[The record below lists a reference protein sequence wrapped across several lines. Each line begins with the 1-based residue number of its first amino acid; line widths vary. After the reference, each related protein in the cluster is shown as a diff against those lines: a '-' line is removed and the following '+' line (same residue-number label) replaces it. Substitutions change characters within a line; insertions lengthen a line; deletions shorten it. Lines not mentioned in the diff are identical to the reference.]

1 MIDLMHKNI
10 ILFCPSFFDYD
21 KAIKKEFE
29 SIGAAV
35 HLYDE
40 RPFKSIIG
48 RAILRLNMSWII
60 SWCIK
65 MYYYRLLLPRIND
78 VDYLVFINP
87 ESISSNI
94 LDKIREI
101 NPEINI
107 VVYMW
112 DSFKNKPAAKKL
124 LDSVDCFFTFDPD
137 DAATYNICFL
147 PLFYVSEYA
156 ESRHIKSGKYRLSFI
171 GTAHTERYKIVKNI
185 MGAGDRVFLFLF
197 TPSRVVFLYKKY
209 ICGELGDLN
218 FTDVSSMPMLRED
231 VVTIVADS
239 EAVIDINHP
248 GQVGLTMRTL
258 EVLGAG
264 RKLVTTNKNI
274 VNYDFY
280 NENNILIIR
289 DKINKDVITEFLDKP
304 YVKLSDKIYEKYSLS
319 NWVEQLFTGDLSRG
333 YQSKT

>member
-1 MIDLMHKNI
+1 MINLMHKNV

-21 KAIKKEFE
+21 KAIKEELE
-29 SIGAAV
+29 SIGATV

-60 SWCIK
+60 SWYIK
-65 MYYYRLLLPRIND
+65 MYYYRLLIPLINN

-94 LDKIREI
+94 IDKVRGV
-101 NPEINI
+101 NPKVNI
-107 VVYMW
+107 IVYMW

-124 LDSVDCFFTFDPD
+124 LNSVDCFFTFDPN

-156 ESRHIKSGKYRLSFI
+156 ESRGSNSGKYRLSFI

-185 MGAGDRVFLFLF
+185 MEVGGRGFLFLF
-197 TPSRVVFLYKKY
+197 TPSMAVFLYKKY
-209 ICGELGDLN
+209 ICGELKELR
-218 FTDVSSMPMLRED
+218 FTDVSSTPMLRED

-239 EAVIDINHP
+239 EAIIDINHP

-264 RKLVTTNKNI
+264 RKLVTTNENI

-280 NENNILIIR
+280 NESNILIIR
-289 DKINKDVITEFLDKP
+289 NEINKDVITKFLDRP
-304 YVKLSDKIYEKYSLS
+304 YVKLSDKLYEKYNLS
-319 NWVEQLFTGDLSRG
+319 NWIEQLFSGGLSG
-333 YQSKT
+333 KYKSKT